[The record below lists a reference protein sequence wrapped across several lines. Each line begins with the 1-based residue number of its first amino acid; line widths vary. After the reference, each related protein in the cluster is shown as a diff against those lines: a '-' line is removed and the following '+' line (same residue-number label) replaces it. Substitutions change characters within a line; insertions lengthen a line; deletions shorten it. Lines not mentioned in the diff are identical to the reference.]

1 MHARRLIEEQPE
13 RLRAALE
20 ARRYEFDLDVL
31 LARMASRKEL
41 RSELEQLQ
49 ARRNSGSKQVGMLF
63 KEGKRDE
70 AQELRE
76 ELGRNRKKLAQL
88 ENLRRM

>member
-41 RSELEQLQ
+41 RYVEITGPSVLT
-49 ARRNSGSKQVGMLF
+49 A
-63 KEGKRDE
+63 
-70 AQELRE
+70 
-76 ELGRNRKKLAQL
+76 
-88 ENLRRM
+88 ENIVRWR